1 MDKDMPNVLKQ
12 GNDWRKLHFYHKADA
27 IYQLTFVFCHRFLPI
42 SGDRTVDQ
50 MVQAARSGKQNIVEG
65 SEDGKSS
72 TEMELKLVNVARA
85 SIRELLEDY
94 KDFLHNHRYAIW
106 KDRDPQRY
114 NSVLEYTRR
123 HNEPNDY
130 LPFADK
136 WSAEEFANTC
146 LTLCYQL
153 DAMINSYLKKLQND
167 FVTEGGIKERMYA
180 ARTGYRKEQDAK
192 MKNLEAENNRLKAEN
207 AQLLATSNAWKAKY
221 EDLKQRALKAYYG
234 QKEEIERLRKE
245 INDKTKIDDD
255 RQDRP
260 R

>member
-1 MDKDMPNVLKQ
+1 MTSITEKDTSNVLRQ
-12 GNDWRKLHFYHKADA
+12 GNDWSRLRLYHKSDT
-27 IYQLTFVFCHRFLPI
+27 IYQLTFIFCHRFLPI

-72 TEMELKLVNVARA
+72 SEMELKLVNVARG

-94 KDFLHNHRYAIW
+94 KDFLHNHRYTIW
-106 KDRDPQRY
+106 KDGDPQRY
-114 NSVLEYTRR
+114 NSLLEYTRS
-123 HNEPNDY
+123 HNNPNDY

-153 DAMINSYLKKLQND
+153 DAMLNSYLKKLQND

-192 MKNLEAENNRLKAEN
+192 MKSLETENDRLKAEN
-207 AQLLATSNAWKAKY
+207 AKLLAAVNAWKARY
-221 EDLKQRALKAYYG
+221 EDLKQRAMKAYYS
-234 QKEEIERLRKE
+234 QKEEIERLRE
-245 INDKTKIDDD
+245 IINEKDDK
-255 RQDRP
+255 QG
-260 R
+260 

>member
-1 MDKDMPNVLKQ
+1 MDKETPNVLRQ
-12 GNDWRKLHFYHKADA
+12 GNDWSRLRLYHKADA

-72 TEMELKLVNVARA
+72 SEMELKLVNVARG

-94 KDFLHNHRYAIW
+94 KDFLHNHRYTIW
-106 KDRDPQRY
+106 KDSDPQRY
-114 NSVLEYTRR
+114 GGLLEYTRS
-123 HNEPNDY
+123 HNNPKDY
-130 LPFADK
+130 LPFAEK

-153 DAMINSYLKKLQND
+153 DAMLNSYLKKLQND

-180 ARTGYRKEQDAK
+180 ARTGYRKEQDTK
-192 MKNLEAENNRLKAEN
+192 MKNLEAENEKLKAEN
-207 AQLLATSNAWKAKY
+207 ARLLTAWNAWKARY

-234 QKEEIERLRKE
+234 QKEEIERLRKMIEE
-245 INDKTKIDDD
+245 INKNKKDEKTE
-255 RQDRP
+255 
-260 R
+260 

>member
-1 MDKDMPNVLKQ
+1 
-12 GNDWRKLHFYHKADA
+12 
-27 IYQLTFVFCHRFLPI
+27 
-42 SGDRTVDQ
+42 
-50 MVQAARSGKQNIVEG
+50 
-65 SEDGKSS
+65 
-72 TEMELKLVNVARA
+72 
-85 SIRELLEDY
+85 
-94 KDFLHNHRYAIW
+94 
-106 KDRDPQRY
+106 
-114 NSVLEYTRR
+114 
-123 HNEPNDY
+123 
-130 LPFADK
+130 
-136 WSAEEFANTC
+136 
-146 LTLCYQL
+146 
-153 DAMINSYLKKLQND
+153 
-167 FVTEGGIKERMYA
+167 MYA

>member
-1 MDKDMPNVLKQ
+1 
-12 GNDWRKLHFYHKADA
+12 
-27 IYQLTFVFCHRFLPI
+27 
-42 SGDRTVDQ
+42 
-50 MVQAARSGKQNIVEG
+50 
-65 SEDGKSS
+65 
-72 TEMELKLVNVARA
+72 
-85 SIRELLEDY
+85 
-94 KDFLHNHRYAIW
+94 
-106 KDRDPQRY
+106 
-114 NSVLEYTRR
+114 
-123 HNEPNDY
+123 
-130 LPFADK
+130 
-136 WSAEEFANTC
+136 
-146 LTLCYQL
+146 
-153 DAMINSYLKKLQND
+153 MINSYLKKLQND

-245 INDKTKIDDD
+245 INDKTKIDVD